1 MPPGRRPIPS
11 EEERRILEKEAIF
24 RAMIEAGQTTKSF
37 GRPGI
42 GGLVGSV
49 AGRLFE
55 PVIKD
60 LAADAEQQNLI
71 KQYADRANAE
81 QAPIDYYKSLPN
93 MKQTVLAD
101 MAMGIS
107 PSADAQEGIRE
118 QRMANAPYKFP
129 SDWANQQTA
138 QYGGFAEEA
147 IPQYFLTG
155 QYEKPKFVVGEI
167 SQPTLDE
174 RDEVNEYGGDYRNF
188 GSNWTDKAIRN
199 LQNGQVLLITGSD
212 NPPPSPPGYGEAYD
226 TWYKK
231 YKSSS
236 YVPYVVVV
244 KEDGIVYQREVTPE
258 VYASYKDAMRTGYP
272 VGTEQLL
279 IDEISSLSQQPR
291 VEQDSIWNNIPANQR
306 SLKLLSYILPST
318 MDREM
323 GDDVGAFVLG
333 REGLGTGITARD
345 RSIPKPDPEADFL
358 NKQPGTYMTDY
369 TLPGARN
376 ILTHEY
382 AHVFDKPSLVDNPS
396 ERSEFR
402 AAATFDMENS
412 SEFADAEFDPEI
424 MGNYASRVTPG
435 ELGATSYG
443 NTSFTEDF
451 AERFAM
457 WQLSDRFGHIAF
469 DRNGNK
475 LTYEDIWPRTARL
488 FEELM
493 TERPRK
499 N

>member
-24 RAMIEAGQTTKSF
+24 RAMIEAGQTTTKF

-42 GGLVGSV
+42 LDSI
-49 AGRLFE
+49 GRKLLS
-55 PVIKD
+55 PVID
-60 LAADAEQQNLI
+60 DIEQYNSEQNLV
-71 KQYADRANAE
+71 KQYTDRVNAE

-107 PSADAQEGIRE
+107 PGADAQEGIRE

-129 SDWANQQTA
+129 SDWANRETA
-138 QYGGFAEEA
+138 PYDDFVEEA
-147 IPQYFLTG
+147 IPQYSLTG
-155 QYEKPKFVVGEI
+155 ANEKPKFVVGEI
-167 SQPTLDE
+167 SQPTIDE
-174 RDEVNEYGGDYRNF
+174 RDEVNEYGGFRRNL

-199 LQNGQVLLITGSD
+199 LQNGQVLLITGTD
-212 NPPPSPPGYGEAYD
+212 NPPPKPPGFGDASD

-231 YKSSS
+231 YISSS
-236 YVPYVVVV
+236 YIPYMVVV

-258 VYASYKDAMRTGYP
+258 VYALYKDAMRSGYP

-291 VEQDSIWNNIPANQR
+291 IEQDRIWNNIPANQR
-306 SLKLLSYILPST
+306 SLKLLSYILPTS
-318 MDREM
+318 MDRTVPNAE
-323 GDDVGAFVLG
+323 AFVTD
-333 REGLGTGITARD
+333 EGSGTAITAKQEY
-345 RSIPKPDPEADFL
+345 IPKIDPIRNYARNNPDAGLEIS
-358 NKQPGTYMTDY
+358 GGV
-369 TLPGARN
+369 TLPDSRYV
-376 ILTHEY
+376 LTHEY
-382 AHVFDKPSLVDNPS
+382 AHVFDKPFGNPNS
-396 ERSEFR
+396 PSNRDEFL
-402 AAATFDMENS
+402 AARTFDIENS
-412 SEFADAEFDPEI
+412 SKFADAKFDENVLN
-424 MGNYASRVTPG
+424 NYSTVTPG
-435 ELGATSYG
+435 DEASTMYG
-443 NTSFTEDF
+443 EIGGPAEDF

-469 DRNGNK
+469 DRNGKK

-493 TERPRK
+493 TEKPRR
-499 N
+499 

>member
-42 GGLVGSV
+42 GGFVGSV
-49 AGRLFE
+49 VGSLFE

-71 KQYADRANAE
+71 KQYADRVNAE
-81 QAPIDYYKSLPN
+81 QAPIDYYKSLPG
-93 MKQTVLAD
+93 MKQSVLSD
-101 MAMGIS
+101 MAMGYM

-129 SDWANQQTA
+129 SDWANRETA
-138 QYGGFAEEA
+138 PYYDYGDYDMEKV
-147 IPQYFLTG
+147 PQYSLTG
-155 QYEKPKFVVGEI
+155 ANEKPKFVVGEI
-167 SQPTLDE
+167 SQPRLDE
-174 RDEVNEYGGDYRNF
+174 RDELNEFSARRNL
-188 GSNWTDKAIRN
+188 GSNWSDRAIRN
-199 LQNGQVLLITGSD
+199 LKNGQVLLINGTD
-212 NPPPSPPGYGEAYD
+212 NPPPKPRRENWDEEYDWEASD
-226 TWYKK
+226 AWYKK
-231 YKSSS
+231 YTSSE
-236 YVPYVVVV
+236 YVPYMVVV

-258 VYASYKDAMRTGYP
+258 VYALYKDAMRSGYP

-291 VEQDSIWNNIPANQR
+291 IEQDRIFNNIPANQR
-306 SLKLLSYILPST
+306 SLKLLSYILPQT
-318 MDREM
+318 MMDIM
-323 GDDVGAFVLG
+323 PGAAAFVLPGG
-333 REGLGTGITARD
+333 RQGKSTSITAQEEY
-345 RSIPKPDPEADFL
+345 IPKPNE
-358 NKQPGTYMTDY
+358 DY
-369 TLPGARN
+369 PREFGNAIN
-376 ILTHEY
+376 VLTHEY
-382 AHVFDKPSLVDNPS
+382 GHVFDKSYLVDNPS

-412 SEFADAEFDPEI
+412 SKFTDAEFDEDL
-424 MGNYASRVTPG
+424 MGNYANRVTPG

-443 NTSFTEDF
+443 STSFTEDF

-488 FEELM
+488 FEKLM

-499 N
+499 